1 MRRRSFSTA
10 PSARPEDGDIT
21 AAVDHVHAIIDT
33 AVSALLL
40 LSPDTTAWA
49 APAGCVDAACWADEG
64 FVRAHKRVR
73 EVEDRLRGT
82 IPAKHHPDIDDLHEA
97 VQRAVSDAAEIGW
110 KLGVTV
116 VRRSVGVA

>member
-1 MRRRSFSTA
+1 M

-21 AAVDHVHAIIDT
+21 VAVDHVHSIIDT

-40 LSPDTTAWA
+40 LSPDATAWA
-49 APAGCVDAACWADEG
+49 APTAAVDAACWADEG